1 MRHFPNWTFGNFLSK
16 SAPISDKKRRYREVV
31 QLDGRCSLLRL
42 VAVHMEHELE
52 SPTKEPTPDD
62 RLAQVASLLVAAILR
77 MRPTPRS
84 ICGNLSAPSNSG
96 LELVS
101 ESLLTVTR
109 GELES
114 QRSHKRQ
121 KLTRRIQR

>member
-1 MRHFPNWTFGNFLSK
+1 MSLSQ
-16 SAPISDKKRRYREVV
+16 DETE
-31 QLDGRCSLLRL
+31 
-42 VAVHMEHELE
+42 M
-52 SPTKEPTPDD
+52 TPED
-62 RLAQVASLLVAAILR
+62 RLSQVASLLVAAILR
-77 MRPTPRS
+77 MRPTPPP

-121 KLTRRIQR
+121 LTRGI